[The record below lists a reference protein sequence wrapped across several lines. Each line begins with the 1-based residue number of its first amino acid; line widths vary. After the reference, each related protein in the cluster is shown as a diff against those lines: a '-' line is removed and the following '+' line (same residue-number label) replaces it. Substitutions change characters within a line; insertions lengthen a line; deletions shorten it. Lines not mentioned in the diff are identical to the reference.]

1 MENVR
6 FFLIL
11 AVSFL
16 GLLIY
21 QKWQEDYTV
30 ILPQQAMNEI
40 PQQQDFTPQAADG
53 SVPFIDPTFQ
63 AETELPISSFDSQ
76 ADSEITVE
84 TDLLSVVISS
94 KGGTLNS
101 ITLKDYPIDPKRPD
115 DAVELLA
122 NKRNRTF
129 IHEGGLAG
137 SKGLPTHNDIYSFER
152 ATYEF
157 VRNKDELVVP
167 LYWTNNE
174 GITIQKSYIFKRG
187 SYLINIEYKVLNKS
201 PEGIKVHQY
210 AQLKRNKESSRQ
222 GMLYLFSG
230 AALSTPEK
238 RYEKYDYGDLEKA
251 PINVSAKE
259 SWIAVMEHYFVA
271 ALIPEKESENQY
283 YSKTNTAEVFT
294 VGFYSQAKTI
304 GANEQGSLLSRF
316 YAGPKRHDL
325 LEPLATGL
333 ELTVDYGMLWF
344 IAKPL
349 FIVLNFINDKLDNW
363 GWAIIILTIL
373 LKLLF
378 YPLAAA
384 GYRSMAN
391 MRRVQPKL
399 LALKERHSED
409 KAQLNQDMMKL
420 YKEERINPLGGCLPM
435 LVQIPFF
442 IALYWVLL
450 ESVEMRQ
457 APFILWITDL
467 SSMDPFYVL
476 PLLMGVSMWFQ
487 QKLNP
492 APIDPMQAKVMK
504 ILPFVFTGFFAFFPS
519 GLVLYWLVNNLL
531 SIAQQ
536 WRITRMIENSHGT

>member
-30 ILPQQAMNEI
+30 NVSPQAVNGA
-40 PQQQDFTPQAADG
+40 PQLQDFNSQAGG
-53 SVPFIDPTFQ
+53 SVPFIDPQFQ
-63 AETELPISSFDSQ
+63 AESESPIPSFEPE

-94 KGGTLNS
+94 KGGTLDS
-101 ITLKDYPIDPKRPD
+101 ITLKDYPIDPKIPD

-122 NKRNRTF
+122 NKTSRTF
-129 IHEGGLAG
+129 IHQGGLAG

-152 ATYEF
+152 TAYKFIRDE
-157 VRNKDELVVP
+157 DELVVP
-167 LYWTNNE
+167 LYWTNKQ
-174 GITIQKSYIFKRG
+174 GITIQKNYIFKRG
-187 SYLINIEYKVLNKS
+187 SYLIDIEYKVFNKS
-201 PEGIKVHQY
+201 PDGIKVHQY

-283 YSKTNTAEVFT
+283 YSKTNTAEVFS

-304 GANEQGSLLSRF
+304 GANEQGSLLSSF

-325 LEPLATGL
+325 LQPLATGL
-333 ELTVDYGMLWF
+333 QLTVDYGMLWF

-399 LALKERHSED
+399 LALKERHSDD
-409 KAQLNQDMMKL
+409 KAQLNKDMMKL
-420 YKEERINPLGGCLPM
+420 YKDERINPLGGCLPM

-492 APIDPMQAKVMK
+492 APIDPTQAKVMK

>member
-30 ILPQQAMNEI
+30 ILPQQAMNGI
-40 PQQQDFTPQAADG
+40 PQQQDFSSQVDG

-63 AETELPISSFDSQ
+63 AETEFPIPSFESE
-76 ADSEITVE
+76 ADTEITVE

-101 ITLKDYPIDPKRPD
+101 ITLKDYPIDPKIPD

-167 LYWTNNE
+167 LYWTNEE
-174 GITIQKSYIFKRG
+174 GITIQKNYIFKRG
-187 SYLINIEYKVLNKS
+187 SYSINIEYKVLNKS

-210 AQLKRNKESSRQ
+210 SQLKRNKESSRQ

-251 PINVSAKE
+251 PINVSAKD

-271 ALIPEKESENQY
+271 ALIPEKESDNQY

-304 GANEQGSLLSRF
+304 GINEQGSLRSSF

-333 ELTVDYGMLWF
+333 QLTVDYGMLWF

-409 KAQLNQDMMKL
+409 KAQLNKDMMKL

-457 APFILWITDL
+457 APFVLWITDL

-492 APIDPMQAKVMK
+492 APIDPTQAKVMK